1 MERALAEAF
10 GEGGPAVAAR
20 APGRVNLLGE
30 HTDYNQ
36 GFVLPMAIGW
46 AIEMAGRLG
55 RGREV
60 RVLAADLGETDAFL
74 LDRPIEHDP
83 RRPWTAYV
91 RGVLWALQ
99 QRGVGLA
106 GMDLAFGGDLPQ
118 GAGLSSSAAL
128 EVATALVARALAG
141 FEMAP
146 TLLAELCQRAENE
159 FVGTQCGIMD
169 PFVCLMGREGHALFL
184 DCRSLAF
191 EHVPVPP
198 GQWVFAICHS
208 GVPHALLHSE
218 YNLRRRQCQEGVRAL
233 AARFPEV
240 RALRDATLEQLA
252 TVRPA
257 VSPEVERRCRHV
269 IEEDLRVL
277 EGVAALRR
285 GDLQRFGRLLDASHA
300 SLRDLYE
307 VSRREVDLLV
317 ELARALPGV
326 LGARITGGG
335 FGGCTV
341 NLVAREA
348 VEAFREQVLA
358 EYQRSTGL
366 VPRLF
371 LGEPAAGATLARAG

>member
-1 MERALAEAF
+1 
-10 GEGGPAVAAR
+10 
-20 APGRVNLLGE
+20 
-30 HTDYNQ
+30 
-36 GFVLPMAIGW
+36 
-46 AIEMAGRLG
+46 
-55 RGREV
+55 
-60 RVLAADLGETDAFL
+60 
-74 LDRPIEHDP
+74 
-83 RRPWTAYV
+83 
-91 RGVLWALQ
+91 
-99 QRGVGLA
+99 
-106 GMDLAFGGDLPQ
+106 
-118 GAGLSSSAAL
+118 
-128 EVATALVARALAG
+128 
-141 FEMAP
+141 
-146 TLLAELCQRAENE
+146 
-159 FVGTQCGIMD
+159 
-169 PFVCLMGREGHALFL
+169 MGREGHAVFL
-184 DCRSLAF
+184 DCRSLSF
-191 EHVPVPP
+191 EHVPVHL

-208 GVPHALLHSE
+208 GVRHALVDSE

-233 AARFPEV
+233 AARFPGV

-285 GDLQRFGRLLDASHA
+285 SDLRRFGGLLDASHA
-300 SLRDLYE
+300 SLRDLYQ
-307 VSRREVDLLV
+307 VSCREVDLLV
-317 ELARALPGV
+317 DLARALPGV

-371 LGEPAAGATLARAG
+371 LGEPAAGASVIGAG